1 MLNPLV
7 RGRMAAESI
16 SLGGRVLKAVENS
29 NGEVG
34 SETEFEFEQEGE
46 VITASY
52 SGGDILQGYL
62 VGTLESNQWN
72 VRYVQINQD
81 GETATGHSIGE
92 ISLTEGGRVR
102 VDDKWEWESQP
113 GEGQS
118 VLKEIWTYAGRPA
131 G

>member
-1 MLNPLV
+1 MT
-7 RGRMAAESI
+7 GESI
-16 SLGGRVLKAVENS
+16 SFDGRVLRAVENT

-34 SETEFEFEQEGE
+34 SDTEFEFKQEGE
-46 VITASY
+46 VITATY
-52 SGGDILQGYL
+52 SGGDVLQGYL
-62 VGTLESNQWN
+62 VGTLVENQWDI
-72 VRYVQINQD
+72 RYVQINQD
-81 GETATGHSIGE
+81 GETATGHSIGV

-102 VDDKWEWESQP
+102 VDDEWEWESQP